1 VKPFDLFKNAVRAKE
16 IFSVLARQGFAD
28 LLDQLDLPAG
38 IRQPFS
44 SHPRP
49 HRSTWERTRLA
60 LEELGPAF
68 VKFGQLMSMRPDV
81 LPAPLI
87 LELRKLQDNVRPV
100 PFAEIRP
107 VLVAELAADPAE
119 VFSEFD
125 ETPVASASLGQ
136 VYFARLRAPA
146 EVPPSGTKEGA
157 AGMSTRPLP
166 SPLVAVKVQRPNIA
180 RTVQTDLE
188 LATWLVGKLH
198 LHIAALK
205 PYDLPA
211 IFAEVRQGVEKELDF
226 ANEARNQQYFN
237 TINPYADRV
246 FAPAVVN
253 EFTTGLL
260 IVMERIDGDPVGRV
274 PLPIEQ
280 GRALAAIGARSIMQ
294 QVLVAGFFHADP
306 HAGNVFVTR
315 DGRLCFL
322 DWGLAGHLTRRMRH
336 ALADFW
342 TAAVDQDAE
351 QIVQIAASLAPSDAV
366 IDVRVME
373 KEITLALREELN
385 FEIGRQHLGR
395 AMLKLLFIFGQ
406 HGIPLSRDYSLMAKA
421 VLAIEEVGRML
432 DPEFDLRAQ
441 AAPIVREVQ
450 RERMSP
456 KTLFQHGR
464 NFLQA
469 GFGMLQDLPGEVHR
483 LVRRVEEDNLTLN
496 LQHRGLDQLGN
507 ALGTSANRI
516 ALGVIIGSLIIG
528 SSLIVTTRIPP
539 LVHGYPVLGITG
551 YLISAA
557 LGLYVIWD
565 IIRHGGH
572 K

>member
-1 VKPFDLFKNAVRAKE
+1 MKPFDLFKNAVRAKE
-16 IFSVLARQGFAD
+16 IFSVLARHGFAD

-38 IRQPFS
+38 IRQPFT

-49 HRSTWERTRLA
+49 HRSTWERVRLA

-87 LELRKLQDNVRPV
+87 LELRKLQDKVRPV
-100 PFAEIRP
+100 PFADIRP
-107 VLVAELAADPAE
+107 VLVAELSAE
-119 VFSEFD
+119 PSEIFSEFD
-125 ETPVASASLGQ
+125 ETPVAAGSLAQ
-136 VYFARLRAPA
+136 VYFARLRASA
-146 EVPPSGTKEGA
+146 EASAKEDAGTKED
-157 AGMSTRPLP
+157 
-166 SPLVAVKVQRPNIA
+166 SPLVAVKIQRPNIA

-188 LATWLVGKLH
+188 LAAWLIGKAH
-198 LHIAALK
+198 LHITALQ

-211 IFAEVRQGVEKELDF
+211 IFAEVRQGVQQELDF
-226 ANEARNQQYFN
+226 ENEARNQQYFN
-237 TINPYADRV
+237 TVNPYADRV

-253 EFTTGLL
+253 RLTSSRL

-280 GRALAAIGARSIMQ
+280 GRALAAIGATSIMQ

-322 DWGLAGHLTRRMRH
+322 DWGLAGHLTRRLRH

-342 TAAVDQDAE
+342 TAAVQQDAE
-351 QIVQIAASLAPSDAV
+351 QVVQIAASLAPSDAV
-366 IDVRVME
+366 LDLRVME
-373 KEITLALREELN
+373 KEVTLALREELN
-385 FEIGRQHLGR
+385 FDIGRQHLGR

-406 HGIPLSRDYSLMAKA
+406 HGIMLSRDYSLMAKA
-421 VLAIEEVGRML
+421 VLAIEEVGRTL
-432 DPEFDLRAQ
+432 DPEFDLRAHAGPVVRQ
-441 AAPIVREVQ
+441 AQ
-450 RERMSP
+450 RERVSP
-456 KTLFQHGR
+456 KTLLQHAR
-464 NFLQA
+464 NFIQA

-483 LVRRVEEDNLTLN
+483 LVRRVEEDKLTLN
-496 LQHRGLDQLGN
+496 LQHRGLDKLEN

-565 IIRHGGH
+565 IIRRGAH